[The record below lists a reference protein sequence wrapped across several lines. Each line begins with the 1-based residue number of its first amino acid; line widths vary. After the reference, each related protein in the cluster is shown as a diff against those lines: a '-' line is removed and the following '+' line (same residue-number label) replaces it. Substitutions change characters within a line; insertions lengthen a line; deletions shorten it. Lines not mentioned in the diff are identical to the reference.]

1 MTHLAFAWQ
10 ENDPELHSST
20 SVLMKNNIIFIICV
34 IFKINFKLVMKNSNT
49 CHGSTDQYNVLKKSF
64 KRFLVNLKCNK
75 FLSRNYE
82 SELALILFSIL
93 DQNKM
98 V

>member
-1 MTHLAFAWQ
+1 
-10 ENDPELHSST
+10 
-20 SVLMKNNIIFIICV
+20 
-34 IFKINFKLVMKNSNT
+34 MKNSNT

-64 KRFLVNLKCNK
+64 KRFLVNLKCNQ

-82 SELALILFSIL
+82 SELALILSSIL

>member
-1 MTHLAFAWQ
+1 
-10 ENDPELHSST
+10 
-20 SVLMKNNIIFIICV
+20 
-34 IFKINFKLVMKNSNT
+34 MKNSNT

-98 V
+98 VWQPITVLRFYVLILF

>member
-1 MTHLAFAWQ
+1 
-10 ENDPELHSST
+10 
-20 SVLMKNNIIFIICV
+20 
-34 IFKINFKLVMKNSNT
+34 MKNSNT

>member
-1 MTHLAFAWQ
+1 
-10 ENDPELHSST
+10 
-20 SVLMKNNIIFIICV
+20 
-34 IFKINFKLVMKNSNT
+34 MKNSNT

-64 KRFLVNLKCNK
+64 KRFLVNLKCNQ

-98 V
+98 VWQPITVLRFYVLILSKTILLFLLNEGL